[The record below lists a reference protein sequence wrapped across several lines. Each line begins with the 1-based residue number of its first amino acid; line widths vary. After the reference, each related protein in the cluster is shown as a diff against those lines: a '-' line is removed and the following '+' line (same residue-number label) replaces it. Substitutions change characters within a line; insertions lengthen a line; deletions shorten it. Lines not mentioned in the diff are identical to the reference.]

1 MYGFDIEIVKEN
13 DFEKLFLVN
22 DEYVSVDIFG
32 SEIDYCVV
40 KYNDDNKLEYDS
52 ELNNNWNEKECNF
65 IREFIKRNYLK

>member
-52 ELNNNWNEKECNF
+52 ELNNNWNEKECEYIKGF
-65 IREFIKRNYLK
+65 IEKNYLR